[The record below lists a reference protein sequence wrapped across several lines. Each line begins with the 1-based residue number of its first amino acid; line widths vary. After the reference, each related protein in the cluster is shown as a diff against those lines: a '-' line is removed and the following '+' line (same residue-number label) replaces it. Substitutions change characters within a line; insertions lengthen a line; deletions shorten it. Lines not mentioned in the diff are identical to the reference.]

1 MENKPHKLFISHSS
15 KDAEY
20 MKAFVDLLVAIGVHK
35 NQITCTS
42 VPQCNIPVGCNIYD
56 WLAKQFQT
64 SDLHVVYAFSD
75 NYYSSVATLNEM
87 GAAWVMRCKWTGLL
101 LPGFIF
107 DKLAGCIDKNQICIK
122 LDDPDIITLK
132 QRLRQFR
139 DDIIKEFGLESIN
152 EDEWEEKRDDF
163 LDKIRIIAQKKNIE
177 ITSSESVNESNKTKG
192 KTRFDA
198 PVAQRQEIDL
208 LKDYTPFSKVKPI
221 ISCGDEKVAR
231 IATFEDCFDM
241 EVDISNV
248 TKRDMREFAMALM
261 KYIPCD
267 NWTGFFDAGY
277 AIEFDAFASGA
288 IKKVQLEI
296 KNDTGVKIIDEEN
309 DVRIGGGHFKYRFR
323 DKVRNRE
330 ALEKISEVCFTVF
343 FAESYIDG
351 EKGRL
356 SIRNLKVTPAYE

>member
-101 LPGFIF
+101 LPGFTF
-107 DKLAGCIDKNQICIK
+107 NQLAGCIDKNQICIK

-139 DDIIKEFGLESIN
+139 DDIIKEFGLESID

-163 LDKIRIIAQKKNIE
+163 LDKIKIIAQQKNVK
-177 ITSSESVNESNKTKG
+177 TTPSNPVNGSNNTKG

-221 ISCGDEKVAR
+221 ISCGDEKVAK
-231 IATFEDCFDM
+231 IKTFADCFDM
-241 EVDISNV
+241 DVDNSNV
-248 TKRDMREFAMALM
+248 TKKGMREFAMALM
-261 KYIPCD
+261 KYISCD

-277 AIEFDAFASGA
+277 AIEFDAAATGA

-309 DVRIGGGHFKYRFR
+309 DVSNGGGHFKYRFR
-323 DKVRNRE
+323 DKVRNGE
-330 ALEKISEVCFTVF
+330 DLEKISEVCFTVF

-356 SIRNLKVTPAYE
+356 SIRNLKVTPA

>member
-1 MENKPHKLFISHSS
+1 M
-15 KDAEY
+15 
-20 MKAFVDLLVAIGVHK
+20 
-35 NQITCTS
+35 
-42 VPQCNIPVGCNIYD
+42 
-56 WLAKQFQT
+56 
-64 SDLHVVYAFSD
+64 
-75 NYYSSVATLNEM
+75 
-87 GAAWVMRCKWTGLL
+87 
-101 LPGFIF
+101 
-107 DKLAGCIDKNQICIK
+107 
-122 LDDPDIITLK
+122 
-132 QRLRQFR
+132 
-139 DDIIKEFGLESIN
+139 
-152 EDEWEEKRDDF
+152 
-163 LDKIRIIAQKKNIE
+163 
-177 ITSSESVNESNKTKG
+177 
-192 KTRFDA
+192 
-198 PVAQRQEIDL
+198 
-208 LKDYTPFSKVKPI
+208 KDYTPFSKVKPI
-221 ISCGDEKVAR
+221 ISCGDEKVAK
-231 IATFEDCFDM
+231 IKTFADCFDM
-241 EVDISNV
+241 DVDISNV
-248 TKRDMREFAMALM
+248 TKRGMGEFAMALM

>member
-1 MENKPHKLFISHSS
+1 MKNKPHKLFISHSS

-101 LPGFIF
+101 LPGFTF
-107 DKLAGCIDKNQICIK
+107 NQLAGCIDKNQICIK

-139 DDIIKEFGLESIN
+139 DDIIKEFGLESID

-163 LDKIRIIAQKKNIE
+163 LDKIKIIAQQKNVK
-177 ITSSESVNESNKTKG
+177 TTPSNPVNGSNNTKG

-248 TKRDMREFAMALM
+248 TKRDMGEFAMALM

-309 DVRIGGGHFKYRFR
+309 DVSNGGGHFKYRFR

-356 SIRNLKVTPAYE
+356 SIRNLKVTPA

>member
-1 MENKPHKLFISHSS
+1 M
-15 KDAEY
+15 
-20 MKAFVDLLVAIGVHK
+20 
-35 NQITCTS
+35 
-42 VPQCNIPVGCNIYD
+42 
-56 WLAKQFQT
+56 
-64 SDLHVVYAFSD
+64 
-75 NYYSSVATLNEM
+75 
-87 GAAWVMRCKWTGLL
+87 
-101 LPGFIF
+101 PGFTF

-122 LDDPDIITLK
+122 LDDPDIK
-132 QRLRQFR
+132 QRLREFR
-139 DDIIKEFGLESIN
+139 NGIIEEFGLGSIN

-163 LDKIRIIAQKKNIE
+163 LDKIKIIAQKKNIE
-177 ITSSESVNESNKTKG
+177 ITSSESVNESNKTKV

-208 LKDYTPFSKVKPI
+208 LKDYTSFSKVKPI

-231 IATFEDCFDM
+231 IGTFADCFDM
-241 EVDISNV
+241 DVDISNV
-248 TKRDMREFAMALM
+248 TKWDMGEFAMALM

-277 AIEFDAFASGA
+277 AIEIDAAATGA

-309 DVRIGGGHFKYRFR
+309 DVSNGGGHFKYRFR
-323 DKVRNRE
+323 DKVRNGE

-356 SIRNLKVTPAYE
+356 SIKNLKVTPAYE

>member
-1 MENKPHKLFISHSS
+1 MKNKPHKLFISHSS

-42 VPQCNIPVGCNIYD
+42 VPQCYIPVRCNIYD

-101 LPGFIF
+101 LPGFTF

-122 LDDPDIITLK
+122 LDDPDIK
-132 QRLRQFR
+132 QRLREFR
-139 DDIIKEFGLESIN
+139 NGIIEEFGLGSIN
-152 EDEWEEKRDDF
+152 EDEWEKKRDDF
-163 LDKIRIIAQKKNIE
+163 LDKIKIIAQKKNIE
-177 ITSSESVNESNKTKG
+177 ITSSESVNESNKTKV

-231 IATFEDCFDM
+231 IATFADSFDM
-241 EVDISNV
+241 DVDISNV
-248 TKRDMREFAMALM
+248 TKRGMGEFAMALM
-261 KYIPCD
+261 EYIPCD
-267 NWTGFFDAGY
+267 NAH
-277 AIEFDAFASGA
+277 
-288 IKKVQLEI
+288 V
-296 KNDTGVKIIDEEN
+296 
-309 DVRIGGGHFKYRFR
+309 
-323 DKVRNRE
+323 
-330 ALEKISEVCFTVF
+330 
-343 FAESYIDG
+343 
-351 EKGRL
+351 
-356 SIRNLKVTPAYE
+356 P